1 VRQTDVS
8 VVTESHEPRKRSRT
22 TGAVAAVA
30 VLLLMASAVTFARS
44 DQTLRVS
51 GDAAVVREAE
61 RAIAAGAT
69 YRANLT
75 IAVVA
80 AASEPDSD
88 VALRAVVAAGRALDR
103 ITSAVNTLGN
113 PGLIALIESV
123 AEVHDDVVGELRL
136 GDVTATDRVVS
147 AETLPLLDDLQIELG
162 RLSREAS
169 NRIDAEAASA
179 GQATRISSF
188 VVALLAPALGFWAFR
203 RAARRRLENDR
214 LAGELARQREL
225 SKVQEDLIA
234 GLSHQLRTPLTG
246 IYGFAQALLDEGADG
261 RPDPALVTEAS
272 RTILGEANRLR
283 GMVDDILVTAR
294 SHTGPLAFESTPYDL
309 CAEVTAAVE
318 PFVLTDEPIEVA
330 CEPVTVTGD
339 RFRLRHVIRNL
350 TDNAL
355 RHGAGPVRI
364 VGVFADGYRLIVE
377 DAGEGPPDDVELF
390 RPFAHSG
397 EAALVTGSLGL
408 GLGVCRA
415 LCDGMNVGLAF
426 ERDTGVTRFVVTWP
440 ADAIAPVPAPSEDV
454 RA

>member
-1 VRQTDVS
+1 VASTLQRQ
-8 VVTESHEPRKRSRT
+8 HRT
-22 TGAVAAVA
+22 TWIVASFAA
-30 VLLLMASAVTFARS
+30 VLLLAAAVMFARA
-44 DQTLRVS
+44 DQSWRVS
-51 GDAAVVREAE
+51 QDAIVVGAAE
-61 RAIAAGAT
+61 RGSGAVAT

-80 AASEPDSD
+80 AAAEPTSPVWSRAADAAGSALLRLEAAVSELEDAGRSVRVGNLTPAHEEVVGHLAAGD
-88 VALRAVVAAGRALDR
+88 VDAADTLVAA
-103 ITSAVNTLGN
+103 
-113 PGLIALIESV
+113 
-123 AEVHDDVVGELRL
+123 EV
-136 GDVTATDRVVS
+136 
-147 AETLPLLDDLQIELG
+147 LPLLDELSGALG
-162 RLSREAS
+162 RTSAEAAA
-169 NRIDAEAASA
+169 RIDAESAAA
-179 GQATRISSF
+179 GQASRVSSF
-188 VVALLAPALGFWAFR
+188 LVALIAPALALWAFR
-203 RAARRRLENDR
+203 RSARRRLANQQ
-214 LAGELARQREL
+214 LAAEL
-225 SKVQEDLIA
+225 SRQSDLAAAQQSLIA

-364 VGVFADGYRLIVE
+364 VGVFADGYRLTVE